1 MAGPNDMAIFR
12 LPSAKHTN
20 NYGKSPFLMGK
31 STISMAI
38 FNSYVKLPEGI
49 CWLCPWTTAA
59 LSRLTNQP
67 LLGSYERMGDEWD
80 ISFWGIRI

>member
-1 MAGPNDMAIFR
+1 
-12 LPSAKHTN
+12 
-20 NYGKSPFLMGK
+20 
-31 STISMAI
+31 MAI